1 REARIRKRPR
11 RGRGRRIHGCHGPY
25 AELPA
30 ARVTLDRSAGERHAQ
45 IEGRP
50 RRGTGVGA
58 GAGGDRALR
67 GAIALPPLACGAQH
81 AHDRR
86 PRTPPRRGAPGIQRD
101 RRSVQTSVAELR
113 RAGGRLHPGTGNRH
127 PARRARDGR
136 VAWRETPFPSPISIG
151 RPLTKTAGADGR
163 SLRRQPRGRG
173 HHELAE
179 QAVLLA
185 ERTSREKESV
195 RRPGGRAVTES
206 EGPQT
211 IDRDG
216 RAVGGMEL
224 ALLPQLAV
232 ALETPGVQ
240 RV

>member
-1 REARIRKRPR
+1 MI
-11 RGRGRRIHGCHGPY
+11 
-25 AELPA
+25 
-30 ARVTLDRSAGERHAQ
+30 
-45 IEGRP
+45 
-50 RRGTGVGA
+50 
-58 GAGGDRALR
+58 
-67 GAIALPPLACGAQH
+67 
-81 AHDRR
+81 RR
-86 PRTPPRRGAPGIQRD
+86 PPRSTLFPYTTLF
-101 RRSVQTSVAELR
+101 RS
-113 RAGGRLHPGTGNRH
+113 
-127 PARRARDGR
+127 
-136 VAWRETPFPSPISIG
+136 PSPISIG

-211 IDRDG
+211 IDRDR

-232 ALETPGVQ
+232 ALEALGIE
-240 RV
+240 RVDVAIAEVPHEQAPADGPEIGRREGEPPRRVESPARSHTTQPATCGLEG